1 MDRHLSRLAMQ
12 RPARVLVEREMGN
25 SGGNGRET
33 NGREIDVLTIEF
45 RWRAACLAS
54 ALVCAVVL
62 LAGCGGDYYQV
73 TDAAGGKTYYTRSID
88 HDDGS
93 VRFKDQASGDE
104 VILNSSEVR
113 EVTPQQYRNAV
124 GD

>member
-1 MDRHLSRLAMQ
+1 MDKHLSRPAWR
-12 RPARVLVEREMGN
+12 RPARVIATRDMGN
-25 SGGNGRET
+25 DG
-33 NGREIDVLTIEF
+33 LTIEL

-54 ALVCAVVL
+54 VLVGAVVL

-88 HDDGS
+88 HEDGS
-93 VRFKDQASGDE
+93 VRFKDEASGDE

-113 EVTPQQYRNAV
+113 EVTSQQYRHAV